1 MMYWNR
7 KTDSPDEEDFR
18 VIMRSKVWRTKCYLQ
33 DMQLKKLG
41 TAVLLLTV
49 PIDRLAMH
57 LQHLA
62 ESGSVLQRLCRDAT
76 NPFVE
81 AQTYT

>member
-1 MMYWNR
+1 MMNWNR
-7 KTDSPDEEDFR
+7 EKFSPDEDDVR
-18 VIMRSKVWRTKCYLQ
+18 QILRSKVWRSKCYLK
-33 DMQLKKLG
+33 DRRLKVLG

-62 ESGSVLQRLCRDAT
+62 ETGSVLKRLCRDAS
-76 NPFVE
+76 NPVVE
-81 AQTYT
+81 AQT